1 MNTYSYK
8 PYYEYDGPTANNPLR
23 EELSPEDQRRNIDLF
38 YIDVQNRFE
47 DEEAL
52 ISRADDG
59 VVSIQT
65 SLPKQKCDEWVAEIL
80 ISLDLRDHRS

>member
-8 PYYEYDGPTANNPLR
+8 PYYKYDGPKINDPLR
-23 EELSPEDQRRNIDLF
+23 EELPLEDQQRNIDLF
-38 YIDVQNRFE
+38 YTDIQNRFE

-52 ISRADDG
+52 ISRTDDG

-65 SLPKQKCDEWVAEIL
+65 SIPKQKCDEWVAEIL
-80 ISLDLRDHRS
+80 TSLDLLCHRS